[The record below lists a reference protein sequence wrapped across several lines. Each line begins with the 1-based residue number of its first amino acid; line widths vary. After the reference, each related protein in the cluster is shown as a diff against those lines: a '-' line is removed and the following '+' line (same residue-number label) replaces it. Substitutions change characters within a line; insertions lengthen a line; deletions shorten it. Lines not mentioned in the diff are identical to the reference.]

1 MNMLASS
8 SASKRISPALTS
20 SSLAAICKAVADPL
34 RLDIMRVLSNDS
46 FGVQELA
53 TIFAMPQPGMSHHLK
68 ILHKAGLLATRR
80 QGNSIFYRRTLLK
93 TGLEFHDFLHSLFA
107 TIDDLALSEET
118 TRRIL
123 AVYEDRSA
131 QSRQYFEKHADK
143 FLESQGMLCELNQ
156 YLPNL
161 REILDLMDLPRSS
174 QVMEVG
180 PGQGELLKELAKRF
194 DQLVALDNSEEMLAL
209 TRKHIAAKDKIH
221 FVQSSLESY
230 DGREG
235 QLDAVVLNMVLHH
248 MSSPRQVFHKV
259 AQLLK
264 DQGCLVI
271 ADLCLHNQE
280 WTRASCGDVW
290 LGFDPQDL
298 KEWAAGAGFMEDQ
311 SLYLG
316 LKNGFQIQLKL
327 FRLRKGT
334 DDVQSRL

>member
-1 MNMLASS
+1 LDLLATS
-8 SASKRISPALTS
+8 SAAKHISTVPTSRHMAAL
-20 SSLAAICKAVADPL
+20 CKAASDPL
-34 RLDIMRVLSNDS
+34 RLDIMRVLSHDS
-46 FGVQELA
+46 FGVQELS

-68 ILHKAGLLATRR
+68 ILSKAGLLVTRR

-93 TGLEFHDFLHSLFA
+93 SGTDFHDFLLSLFA
-107 TIDDLALSEET
+107 TIDALPLGEES

-123 AVYEDRSA
+123 GVYEDRSA

-143 FLESQGMLCELNQ
+143 FSENQGMLCELNQ

-161 REILDLMDLPRSS
+161 REILDLMDLPQSS
-174 QVMEVG
+174 RVMEVG
-180 PGQGELLKELAKRF
+180 PGQGELLRELSRRF

-209 TRKHIAAKDKIH
+209 TRKHMPTRERIR
-221 FVQSSLESY
+221 FVQSSLETY
-230 DGREG
+230 ETHEG
-235 QLDAVVLNMVLHH
+235 ELDAVLLNMVLHH
-248 MSSPRQVFHKV
+248 MSSPRQAFQKI

-264 DQGCLVI
+264 DQGWLVI
-271 ADLCLHNQE
+271 ADLGLHNQE

-298 KEWAAGAGFMEDQ
+298 REWAAGVGFIEDQ

-327 FRLRKGT
+327 FRLKKGT
-334 DDVQSRL
+334 DDGKS

>member
-1 MNMLASS
+1 MLASS
-8 SASKRISPALTS
+8 SANKRMTVAQTS
-20 SSLAAICKAVADPL
+20 SHLAAICKAVADPL

-68 ILHKAGLLATRR
+68 ILHKVGLLATRR

-93 TGLEFHDFLHSLFA
+93 SGTDFHDFLLNLFA
-107 TIDDLALSEET
+107 TIDELPLNEDSI
-118 TRRIL
+118 RRIQD
-123 AVYEDRSA
+123 VYEDRSS
-131 QSRQYFEKHADK
+131 QSRQYFERHADK
-143 FLESQGMLCELNQ
+143 FSENQGMLCELNQ

-180 PGQGELLKELAKRF
+180 PGQGELLMELSKRF

-209 TRKHIAAKDKIH
+209 TRKHMPAKERIR
-221 FVQSSLESY
+221 FVQSSLEAY
-230 DGREG
+230 EG
-235 QLDAVVLNMVLHH
+235 EAELGAVVLNMVLHH
-248 MSSPRQVFHKV
+248 MSSPRQVFQKI
-259 AQLLK
+259 AQLLQ
-264 DQGCLVI
+264 DHGCLVI

-298 KEWAAGAGFMEDQ
+298 KEWAARAGFMEDQ

-334 DDVQSRL
+334 DDGKS

>member
-1 MNMLASS
+1 VSSLVPSSVSKGISPLSSS
-8 SASKRISPALTS
+8 SA
-20 SSLAAICKAVADPL
+20 LAAVCKAVADPL

-68 ILHKAGLLATRR
+68 ILNKAGLLATRR
-80 QGNSIFYRRTLLK
+80 QGNSIFYRRALLK
-93 TGLEFHDFLHSLFA
+93 AGLEFHDFLHSLFA
-107 TIDDLALSEET
+107 TVDELVLNEET
-118 TRRIL
+118 SHRIL

-131 QSRQYFEKHADK
+131 QSRQFFERHADK
-143 FLESQGMLCELNQ
+143 FLENQGMLCELEQ

-174 QVMEVG
+174 RVMEVG
-180 PGQGELLKELAKRF
+180 PGQGELLKELSRRF
-194 DQLVALDNSEEMLAL
+194 DHLIALDNSEEMLAL
-209 TRKHIAAKDKIH
+209 TQKHIAAKDKIH

-259 AQLLK
+259 AQLLTGR
-264 DQGCLVI
+264 GCLVI

-280 WTRASCGDVW
+280 WTRTSCGDVW
-290 LGFDPQDL
+290 MGFDPQDL

-334 DDVQSRL
+334 DDVQS

>member
-1 MNMLASS
+1 MLAST
-8 SASKRISPALTS
+8 SAPKRISQALPS
-20 SSLAAICKAVADPL
+20 SPLAAICKAAADPL

-68 ILHKAGLLATRR
+68 ILNKAGLLATRR

-93 TGLEFHDFLHSLFA
+93 SGMEFHDFLCSLFA
-107 TIDDLALSEET
+107 TIDELSLADET
-118 TRRIL
+118 VQRIYE
-123 AVYEDRSA
+123 VYEDRSA
-131 QSRQYFEKHADK
+131 QSRLYFDRHADK
-143 FLESQGMLCELNQ
+143 FLENQGMLCELNQ

-180 PGQGELLKELAKRF
+180 PGQGELLRELSRRF

-209 TRKHIAAKDKIH
+209 TRKHMPARERIR
-221 FVQSSLESY
+221 FVQSSLEAY
-230 DGREG
+230 DAGESD
-235 QLDAVVLNMVLHH
+235 LDAVVLNMVLHH
-248 MSSPRQVFHKV
+248 MSSPRQAFQKI

-264 DQGCLVI
+264 PQGCLVI

-298 KEWAAGAGFMEDQ
+298 KEWAAGSGFIEDQ

-334 DDVQSRL
+334 DDVKSRL

>member
-1 MNMLASS
+1 MLAPF
-8 SASKRISPALTS
+8 SASKRISQTLS
-20 SSLAAICKAVADPL
+20 SGPLAALCKAVSDPL
-34 RLDIMRVLSNDS
+34 RLEIMRVLSNDS

-68 ILHKAGLLATRR
+68 ILHKAGLVATRR

-93 TGLEFHDFLHSLFA
+93 GGMEFHDFLHSLFS
-107 TIDDLALSEET
+107 TIDELALNENT
-118 TRRIL
+118 MRRIL
-123 AVYEDRSA
+123 DIYEDRSA
-131 QSRQYFEKHADK
+131 QSRLYFERHADK
-143 FLESQGMLCELNQ
+143 FSENQGMLCELSQ

-161 REILDLMDLPRSS
+161 REILDLMDLPQSS

-180 PGQGELLKELAKRF
+180 PGQGELLKELSKRY
-194 DQLVALDNSEEMLAL
+194 DGLIALDNSEEMLAL
-209 TRKHIAAKDKIH
+209 TRKHMASKDRIR
-221 FVQSSLESY
+221 FVQSSLEAYVGS
-230 DGREG
+230 EG
-235 QLDAVVLNMVLHH
+235 PLDAVVLNMVLHH
-248 MSSPRQVFHKV
+248 MSSPRQAFQKI
-259 AQLLK
+259 ARLLK
-264 DQGCLVI
+264 DQGWLVI

-327 FRLRKGT
+327 FRLLKGT
-334 DDVQSRL
+334 DDGKS